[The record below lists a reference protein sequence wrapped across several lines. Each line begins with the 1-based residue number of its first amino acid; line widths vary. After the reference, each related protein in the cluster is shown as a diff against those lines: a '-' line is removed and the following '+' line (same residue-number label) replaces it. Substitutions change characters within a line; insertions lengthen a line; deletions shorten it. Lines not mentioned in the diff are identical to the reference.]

1 MRSCALL
8 ALALTL
14 GLAGC
19 GGDDAEDAARE
30 AERASESVET
40 VIEEKAETVAEE
52 AETVVEE
59 AEEEAGEVLA
69 DPRCEA
75 ATTDILTP
83 ISNRLTVENGRLR
96 NGYYVESENRSGIYF
111 VSAELDGAG
120 LEGDGDVATWAT
132 ESPGGAGAIYA
143 LDDLARKHSGYR
155 DARQAV
161 NVSMD
166 DDGVSESRDC
176 AGG

>member
-1 MRSCALL
+1 MRRGALL
-8 ALALTL
+8 LLVLAL

-19 GGDDAEDAARE
+19 GGDDADDAAREAERAARE

-40 VIEEKAETVAEE
+40 VIEDEV
-52 AETVVEE
+52 ETVVDE
-59 AEEEAGEVLA
+59 ADDYLSGG
-69 DPRCEA
+69 DDRCQA
-75 ATTDILTP
+75 ATTDIMTP
-83 ISNRLTVENGRLR
+83 ISNKLTVRGGRLR
-96 NGYYVESENRSGIYF
+96 NGYYVKSDVGGAVYI
-111 VSAELDGAG
+111 VSAEIDGAG
-120 LEGDGDVATWAT
+120 LEGDGDVATWVT

-155 DARQAV
+155 DAREEA

-166 DDGVSESRDC
+166 TDGVAESRDC